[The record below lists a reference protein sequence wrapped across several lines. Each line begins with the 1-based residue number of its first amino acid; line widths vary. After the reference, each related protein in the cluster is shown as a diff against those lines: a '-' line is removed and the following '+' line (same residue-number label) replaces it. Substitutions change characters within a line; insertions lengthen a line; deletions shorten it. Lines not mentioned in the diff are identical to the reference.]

1 LIKNASA
8 SRRRRFLRLDIFT
21 RMYYNEGIKII
32 QGDFGMN
39 EKNYTAPKSNIIY
52 FLESDLISVSGSPGT
67 DPDLGEW
74 DTEM

>member
-1 LIKNASA
+1 
-8 SRRRRFLRLDIFT
+8 
-21 RMYYNEGIKII
+21 MYYNEGIKII